1 MKKATFNY
9 RKEDGSITERH
20 LINPAFLKESYNSFK
35 AFEKEEVRYVVGI
48 EISKDVNGQSE
59 MERYEDAV
67 KEYYSDYQMTLAEFI
82 ESKGLNPKNVT
93 MKTFKKEG
101 VSELKLGGE

>member
-9 RKEDGSITERH
+9 KKEDGSITERQ
-20 LINPAFLKESYNSFK
+20 LINPAFLKESHNSFK

-101 VSELKLGGE
+101 VSELKLGE